1 MNRINAP
8 MNKHLESQ
16 PKTSDSFVSK
26 FVYPVVKFPLR
37 FPRLAACREALR
49 FGGIGPAQR
58 SRRARGWVILYT
70 GFTECIHYT
79 KNPVYSTGEYVLY
92 VSCLGKSRITERPAR
107 CKELNVV
114 SGLPLAGGS
123 V

>member
-1 MNRINAP
+1 

-49 FGGIGPAQR
+49 FGGSGQPSGPVGLVA
-58 SRRARGWVILYT
+58 GVILYT
-70 GFTECIHYT
+70 GFTECVHYT

-92 VSCLGKSRITERPAR
+92 VACLGKSRIMERPAR